1 MPLVRPVLI
10 RQRRAHTERRL
21 TLSTLLPPFWLIRV
35 AVAAVWLY
43 EGLWCKLLRGQPHEF
58 EVVEAVPYFGPRIG
72 ALFLQVL
79 GVVEVALAAWTLSA
93 ISPVMCAVTQ
103 TLLLVTLN
111 ANGLLWARHVIHDPA
126 GMVVKNF
133 AFLVLVW
140 VSASLPG

>member
-1 MPLVRPVLI
+1 VVI
-10 RQRRAHTERRL
+10 T
-21 TLSTLLPPFWLIRV
+21 STLLPPFWLIRV

-72 ALFLQVL
+72 ALFLRAL
-79 GVVEVALAAWTLSA
+79 GVVEVAIAVWTLSA
-93 ISPVMCAVTQ
+93 ISPVVCAVAQ

-111 ANGLLWARHVIHDPA
+111 ANGLLWARHIIHDPA

-140 VSASLPG
+140 VCAALPGYA